1 MVKEWM
7 YYLQFFW
14 DHQFK
19 NKIMKFNWGHK
30 ILIVYLIFVGGI
42 LLLAFKSSQQK
53 FDLVQQDYYGA
64 ELKYQSVI
72 NATKHASELGADLGV
87 LVRGSY
93 LQITLPPTF
102 KKSETNGIAHLYCI
116 ADEKGDMTKQIKSM
130 NGEFALEMLTTMK
143 GNYTLK
149 LTIQNKGVDYYFE
162 KKIML

>member
-1 MVKEWM
+1 
-7 YYLQFFW
+7 
-14 DHQFK
+14 
-19 NKIMKFNWGHK
+19 MKFNWGHK
-30 ILIVYLIFVGGI
+30 ILMVYLVFVGGI

-102 KKSETNGIAHLYCI
+102 KKSETNGVAHLYCI
-116 ADEKGDMTKQIKSM
+116 ADEKGDMTKQIKSN
-130 NGEFALEMLTTMK
+130 NGELVLALLKTMK

-149 LTIQNKGVDYYFE
+149 LTVQNKGVDYYFE

>member
-1 MVKEWM
+1 
-7 YYLQFFW
+7 
-14 DHQFK
+14 
-19 NKIMKFNWGHK
+19 MKFNWGHK
-30 ILIVYLIFVGGI
+30 ILMVYLIFVCGI

-102 KKSETNGIAHLYCI
+102 KKSETNGVAHLYCI
-116 ADEKGDMTKQIKSM
+116 ADEKGDMTKQIKSN
-130 NGEFALEMLTTMK
+130 NGELVLALLKTMK

-149 LTIQNKGVDYYFE
+149 LTVQNKGVDYYFE

>member
-1 MVKEWM
+1 
-7 YYLQFFW
+7 
-14 DHQFK
+14 
-19 NKIMKFNWGHK
+19 MKFNWGHK
-30 ILIVYLIFVGGI
+30 ILIVYLIFICGI

-64 ELKYQSVI
+64 ELKYQEVI
-72 NATKHASELGADLGV
+72 DATKHASELGADLGV

-102 KKSETNGIAHLYCI
+102 KKSETTGEAHLYCI
-116 ADEKGDMTKQIKSM
+116 ADEKGDMTKQINSN
-130 NGEFALEMLTTMK
+130 NGELVLALLKTMK

-149 LTIQNKGVDYYFE
+149 LTVQNKGVDYYFE